1 MQDNHSNDFDFL
13 VKSMLADA
21 EIKPSRRVWK
31 GVSARLNTEKAPAAP
46 AWGWVRWAAM
56 GLAAAAVAAVLFLPD
71 RTHSIPTNL
80 NNQPQAP
87 LAQSGETADTP
98 TPVEEPAAAPAGVLS
113 HESGISRPIVR
124 KAVEKLPADRP
135 VERPEVAV
143 GSTETAAPGP
153 AAAAPESHP
162 KSTPAA
168 PSAAKSVVT
177 PQPQTDPFAEPAIKT
192 FTRRSAIYAQGSI
205 GSNES
210 VRPAPPAWM
219 AAPGKA
225 NGFSE
230 LGSSTY
236 GVPFTLG
243 LGVRF
248 YVLPRFS
255 LGSGINYTLL
265 TRTFTGSYDDISG
278 TVAHTVQYLGV
289 PVNLYYDVLSSE
301 KIKFYVYGGGS
312 AEFCVSN
319 KYRLYANP
327 DIIRSYPVSRI
338 QFSVGGGLGVE
349 FQLGQHLGLY
359 LDPGVSY
366 YFPSGQPRSI
376 RTDKPL
382 MLNFDAGLRFNF

>member
-80 NNQPQAP
+80 NNQPQAT
-87 LAQSGETADTP
+87 LAQAGETADTP

-124 KAVEKLPADRP
+124 KAAEKLPADRP

-192 FTRRSAIYAQGSI
+192 FTRHSAIYAQGSI

-327 DIIRSYPVSRI
+327 DIIRSYPVSGI